1 MEIDQDPSNKF
12 QKKVWVA
19 TGIVALTF
27 VSLLLLKAIF
37 NVLLLVFFGILVSV
51 YFHSLKHLI
60 HRKTGLPE
68 KGSLAVSVFGSILIL
83 AGFFYLAGDRIAAE
97 SEDLAKEFP
106 EMIQKVRSDV
116 EGHPIGSKVIQ
127 QITQE
132 DHGAALQD
140 FAGSF
145 FSSTFGVIG
154 DLYILLI
161 LALFF
166 TTAPSLYVN
175 GAVNLVPKRSRAK
188 ALDILQK
195 LGWTLGKWLKGM
207 LVAMLFV
214 AVITGIGLIA
224 LDIRAALFLALIA
237 GLFNFI
243 PNFGPLIAAVPAV
256 LVAMLEGP
264 AIASMVFGLYILTQV
279 LESTLVQPQ
288 LQKKLIRM
296 PPALIIIAQL
306 TMGVFTGALGLILA
320 TPLVA
325 VIIVIVEEL
334 HVKRQ
339 DRMEA

>member
-1 MEIDQDPSNKF
+1 MESEQEQGGF
-12 QKKVWVA
+12 QRKVWVA
-19 TGIVALTF
+19 TGIVALT
-27 VSLLLLKAIF
+27 VVTLLLLTAIF
-37 NVLLLVFFGILVSV
+37 NVLLLVFFGILVAV

-60 HRKTGLPE
+60 HRKTKIPE
-68 KGSLAVSVFGSILIL
+68 KGSLAISVFGSILIL
-83 AGFFYLAGDRIAAE
+83 AGFFYLAGDRIAAQSDE
-97 SEDLAKEFP
+97 LAKEFP
-106 EMIQKVRSDV
+106 EMVRKVKDDV
-116 EGHPIGSKVIQ
+116 EGHPIGSKVIE
-127 QITQE
+127 QITSADQGDRIE
-132 DHGAALQD
+132 DLA
-140 FAGSF
+140 SRF
-145 FSSTFGVIG
+145 FSGTFGVVG

-175 GAVNLVPKRSRAK
+175 GAIKLVPKRSRDK
-188 ALDILQK
+188 ARDILDK
-195 LGWTLGKWLKGM
+195 LGYTLGKWLKGM

-214 AVITGIGLIA
+214 AVLTGVGLIA

-237 GLFNFI
+237 GLLNFI

-264 AIASMVFGLYILTQV
+264 TVALMVFGIYVLTQV
-279 LESTLVQPQ
+279 LESTVVQPQ

-306 TMGVFTGALGLILA
+306 TMGVFTGAIGLILA

-325 VIIVIVEEL
+325 VIMVLVEEL

-339 DRMEA
+339 DRMGE